1 MNGRQWMQRT
11 GWLLCSVLLIIGVTG
26 VAGELV
32 LSEIAWAG
40 TAASS
45 SDEWIEI
52 HNRGETD
59 VDLLG
64 WEVRFAN
71 VRILLGEVGES
82 TLEARTSILPAGEF
96 LLLER
101 TDDSTVADIEA
112 DIIYRGLLSNAGVR
126 MELVD
131 PSGLVVDWVD
141 PGEDGW
147 PGGGAAGHDIPY
159 CTMERTADGEWVSNN
174 GVIINGTGADGHPI
188 NGTPKRMNSADVI
201 ARRAPAVRLLRPNEE
216 GITLSGVVI
225 LSWAAADP
233 DGSDAALSICLSVSS
248 DNGETWDELVTN
260 LVNTGSYSW
269 DTRTVDPGEQ
279 YRIRVTAIDPDGYS
293 TSAIGARFT
302 LVGS

>member
-1 MNGRQWMQRT
+1 MKDREWIRWT
-11 GWLLCSVLLIIGVTG
+11 VWLVCGVLFSGLVGT
-26 VAGELV
+26 AGELV

-40 TAASS
+40 TAASA

-52 HNRGETD
+52 HNRGEAD
-59 VDLLG
+59 VDLIG

-82 TLEARTSILPAGEF
+82 TTEARTSILPAGAF

-101 TDDSTVADIEA
+101 TDDTTVVDIEA
-112 DIIYRGLLSNAGVR
+112 DVIYKGLLSNAGVR

-131 PSGLVVDWVD
+131 PSGVVVDWVD

-147 PGGGAAGHDIPY
+147 LGGGSAGHDIPY
-159 CTMERTADGEWVSNN
+159 CTMERTEDGGWVSNN
-174 GVIINGTGADGHPI
+174 GMVRNGLDADGHPI

-201 ARRAPAVRLLRPNEE
+201 ARRAPAVRLLRPDDE

-225 LSWAAADP
+225 LSWAATDP
-233 DGSDAALSICLSVSS
+233 DGADAALSICLSVSA
-248 DNGETWDELVTN
+248 DNGGTWEDLVAN

-269 DTRTVDPGEQ
+269 DTRALAAGDQ
-279 YRIRVTAIDPDGYS
+279 YRLRVTATDPDGFS
-293 TSAIGARFT
+293 TSVVGARFT
-302 LVGS
+302 LASP